1 MRKSEYLYLSWFVL
15 SLLTSSL
22 SYGAH
27 GTSFDNAA
35 TQYCDLY
42 APSSWEALGDEAD
55 LQTIYSY
62 IVRESRKI
70 DNAQFIK
77 ALDDADTKDFATYY
91 VSVRAN
97 IEAQLGNKW
106 QCDLFDNFFYPR
118 QKVISLSISDITERR
133 IDPNSP
139 NVMVIMLLVSGEVVV
154 NNAHLEDS
162 SAETIKEAIGMLLGN
177 MNRASTEVYVYFD
190 QGADGGRVSTLLA
203 LLSGLGVNHVGLIDY
218 SD

>member
-1 MRKSEYLYLSWFVL
+1 MNLFIVRVKALLPLYLCL
-15 SLLTSSL
+15 SVFSC
-22 SYGAH
+22 GAH
-27 GTSFDNAA
+27 GESFKNAA
-35 TQYCDLY
+35 TQYCNLY

-77 ALDDADTKDFATYY
+77 SLDDANTKDFATFSA
-91 VSVRAN
+91 SVREN

-106 QCDLFDNFFYPR
+106 QCDFFDNFFYPK
-118 QKVISLSISDITERR
+118 QKVVFLSISDITERR

-139 NVMVIMLLVSGEVVV
+139 NVMVIMLLASGEVVV
-154 NNAHLEDS
+154 NNAPLENS
-162 SAETIKEAIGMLLGN
+162 SAETIKKAIGMLLGN
-177 MNRASTEVYVYFD
+177 MNRASTDVYVYFD
-190 QGADGGRVSTLLA
+190 QGADGGMVSKLLA
-203 LLSGLGVNHVGLIDY
+203 LLSGLGINHVGLIDY

>member
-1 MRKSEYLYLSWFVL
+1 MSKSEYLYLSWFVL

-22 SYGAH
+22 AYGAH

-42 APSSWEALGDEAD
+42 TPSSWEALGKEAD
-55 LQTIYSY
+55 LQTIYSF

-77 ALDDADTKDFATYY
+77 VLDDANTKDFATFSA
-91 VSVRAN
+91 SVREN
-97 IEAQLGNKW
+97 IEAQLGSKW
-106 QCDLFDNFFYPR
+106 QCDFFDNFFYPK
-118 QKVISLSISDITERR
+118 QKVVSLSIGDIAEKR

-139 NVMVIMLLVSGEVVV
+139 NVMVIMLLATGEVVV
-154 NNAHLEDS
+154 NNAPLENS

-177 MNRASTEVYVYFD
+177 MNRASTEVYLYFE
-190 QGADGGRVSTLLA
+190 QGADGGRVSKLVA
-203 LLSGLGVNHVGLIDY
+203 LLSGIGINHVGLIDH
-218 SD
+218 SE